1 MKKIIL
7 FFTFL
12 MLLAGCSNSK
22 VDNLSNENY
31 SGKVT
36 EESKKYLD
44 KGIIFNVYRS
54 VDKLGDD
61 AENYNKGYIKIV
73 YNVITD
79 YYSTNDYNPDASYNI
94 KKKIVSNLRVIKG
107 PKMGIA
113 DELYGNFSLYDE
125 RTNLLGTNNKFE
137 QVYDTPHMS
146 GVQSS
151 IAVFVNKVALLDAN
165 KYTDAEISDLSK
177 IYGDLGISRDSVALT
192 LGFRV
197 ELITVD
203 NKTYYKDYVV
213 EIPTKNFNISGSE
226 FQIDLTTDDIDK
238 MEPFLEK

>member
-44 KGIIFNVYRS
+44 KGITINVFRS
-54 VDKLGDD
+54 VEKLGDD
-61 AENYNKGYIKIV
+61 AENYNKGYIKIG

-79 YYSTNDYNPDASYNI
+79 YYSTNDYDPDAGYNI
-94 KKKIVSNLRVIKG
+94 KKKVVSNVRVING

-113 DELYGNFSLYDE
+113 DELYGNFSIYDE
-125 RTNLLGTNNKFE
+125 GTKLLGTNNKFE
-137 QVYDTPHMS
+137 QVYDSPHTS

-151 IAVFVNKVALLDAN
+151 IAVFVNKIALLDAN
-165 KYTDAEISDLSK
+165 KYTDQEISDLSK
-177 IYGDLGISRDSVALT
+177 VYGDLGITRDSVALT

-203 NKTYYKDYVV
+203 NKTYYKDYEV
-213 EIPTKNFNISGSE
+213 EMPTKEFDIFGSE
-226 FQIDLTTDDIDK
+226 FHIDLTTDDVNN